1 MKKTKDARLTIRLSL
16 ELKKDLYKYVSLIS
30 ERENKKLNVNQVLES
45 YIKLKV
51 KGLKNDT
58 KKSWTN

>member
-58 KKSWTN
+58 KKS

>member
-51 KGLKNDT
+51 KGLKSDT
-58 KKSWTN
+58 KKS